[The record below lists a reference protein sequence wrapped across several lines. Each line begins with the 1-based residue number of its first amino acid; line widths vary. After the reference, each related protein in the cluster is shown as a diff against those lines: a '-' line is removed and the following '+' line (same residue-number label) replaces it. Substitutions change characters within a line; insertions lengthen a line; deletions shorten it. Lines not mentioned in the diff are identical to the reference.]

1 MHMCVNINECMHRL
15 SLSSSFVYV
24 YVRLSIFISN
34 MSVYVNGYFMYV
46 ENVNTV
52 YPFPYVVCVTTT
64 WVYMLLF

>member
-1 MHMCVNINECMHRL
+1 MHRL

-52 YPFPYVVCVTTT
+52 YPFPYGACFTTT
-64 WVYMLLF
+64 WVYTLLF